1 MAGAWKPVVK
11 KKKVKNS
18 LNSQKV
24 MYCKKKV
31 VWNILRII
39 ERQFNSSVIW
49 LIVAYTSREH

>member
-31 VWNILRII
+31 VWNILRYNWKKTI
-39 ERQFNSSVIW
+39 
-49 LIVAYTSREH
+49 